1 MAPIKPRKSLL
12 KNTISL
18 AIHSI
23 PSILLQ
29 KPKIIALSHSPVFS
43 IYPACVFVWL
53 PNESN

>member
-43 IYPACVFVWL
+43 IYPACVFAWL